1 MKAYL
6 ITYGLVIGLL
16 LFISGSFNSNPN
28 GSVAPNMNSMLT
40 SYYERYISIPEMI
53 GNSGRGSDHLSFQNV
68 GYSLYPEF
76 FTYQEQSLALS
87 SKNNRTRLG
96 IYSYL
101 KI

>member
-1 MKAYL
+1 MKAFL

-16 LFISGSFNSNPN
+16 ILISSSLNPN
-28 GSVAPNMNSMLT
+28 LNGSLSSNMNSVLT
-40 SYYERYISIPEMI
+40 SYCERYISLPEI
-53 GNSGRGSDHLSFQNV
+53 TGVSGQDSDHLSIQNV
-68 GYSLYPEF
+68 GYFLYPEF

-96 IYSYL
+96 IYSNL

>member
-6 ITYGLVIGLL
+6 ITYGLIIGLL
-16 LFISGSFNSNPN
+16 ILISGSFNLNLN
-28 GSVAPNMNSMLT
+28 GSASSNMSSVMA
-40 SYYERYISIPEMI
+40 SYCERYISLPEMI
-53 GNSGRGSDHLSFQNV
+53 GSTGQGSDHLSFQNV
-68 GYSLYPEF
+68 GTPLFPEF

-96 IYSYL
+96 INSYL